1 MGICA
6 HTEEEPQEEG
16 SYGLASMSPAH
27 TRCRPSTGPV
37 GAQGPTL
44 IRTQPVKL
52 PLSISLRTC
61 LQRFPDQPEL
71 LHPFGYQNPP
81 RYRSHFTSCGT
92 KYN

>member
-71 LHPFGYQNPP
+71 FHPFGYQNPH
-81 RYRSHFTSCGT
+81 RYRSHFTRCGT